1 MSGEHAS
8 GARPE
13 QNKRDFIARNVLPLL
28 KKGDLVNLGAGIPS
42 LLANYIDEDSGMMV
56 QTECGTIG
64 GGPLA
69 KPEEVQVTLI
79 APDTRYSTLRYDGI
93 CFDSQTSFCMIRGG
107 HLDVTV
113 LGALQVDR
121 EGSMANWDIPGKALK
136 GMGGAMDLCVGA
148 KTVIVAM
155 EHCTK
160 DGQPKIVERC
170 DLPLTCKGEVDYIVT
185 ELAVLQV
192 TPDGLAVMSIAPG
205 VTVEEL
211 QAKTGTS
218 LIIPASVA
226 VMAE

>member
-1 MSGEHAS
+1 MSD
-8 GARPE
+8 
-13 QNKRDFIARNVLPLL
+13 KRDFIARNVLPLL
-28 KKGDLVNLGAGIPS
+28 HKGDLVNLGAGIPS
-42 LLANYIDEDSGMMV
+42 LLANYIDEDSGMMI

-79 APDTRYSTLRYDGI
+79 APDTRYSTLRYDGF

-121 EGSMANWDIPGKALK
+121 YGNMANWDIPGKALK

-160 DGQPKIVERC
+160 DGSPKIVERC
-170 DLPLTCKGEVDYIVT
+170 DLPLTCQGEVDYIVT
-185 ELAVLQV
+185 ELAVLRV
-192 TPDGLAVMSIAPG
+192 TPQGLELTATAPG
-205 VTVEEL
+205 VTADEV
-211 QAKTGTS
+211 QAKTGTQL
-218 LIIPASVA
+218 LILNTTD
-226 VMAE
+226 VMLA

>member
-1 MSGEHAS
+1 MTD
-8 GARPE
+8 
-13 QNKRDFIARNVLPLL
+13 KRSLIARNVLPLL

-69 KPEEVQVTLI
+69 KPDEIQVTLI

-121 EGSMANWDIPGKALK
+121 AGSMANWDIPGRALK

-155 EHCTK
+155 EHCTR

-170 DLPLTCKGEVDYIVT
+170 DLPLTCRGEVDYIVT
-185 ELAVLQV
+185 ELCVLRV
-192 TPDGLAVMSIAPG
+192 TPEGLELMAIAPDT
-205 VTVEEL
+205 TVEEV
-211 QAKTGTS
+211 QSKTGTV
-218 LIIPASVA
+218 LIVPAHVSTMVD
-226 VMAE
+226 